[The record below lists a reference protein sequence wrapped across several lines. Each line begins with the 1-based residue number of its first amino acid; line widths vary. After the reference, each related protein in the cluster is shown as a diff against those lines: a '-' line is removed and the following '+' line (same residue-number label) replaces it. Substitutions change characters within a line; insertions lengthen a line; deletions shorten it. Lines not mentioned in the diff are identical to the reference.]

1 MGVYEAF
8 GVRSIINVA
17 GASTRV
23 GGALMPREVIDAMSE
38 AASSSV
44 NMIELQAAA
53 SRLITELTGA
63 EAGYVTS
70 GAAAGLTLGAAA
82 ILVGLDPGKMDRL
95 PDTSGMKNEFIISR
109 EHRNGYDHSVRV
121 AGAKLV
127 DVGMNEQIAGAG
139 VRRTEAWEYE
149 AAITENTAGIAYT
162 VATDSQPPLQ
172 EVIEVAHRHSL
183 PVLLDAAAQLP
194 PIANLRTF
202 IDMGADL
209 VTFSGGKA
217 LRGPQ
222 ASGILCGRKDL
233 IVSAALQ
240 HQDMDEYFGI
250 WDPPEDFI
258 PKTEIIGI
266 PRHGIGRGFKV
277 SKENVVGLMTALKLF
292 AEGRYTTDFDEQ
304 RRHLEFIVDG
314 LSGLPLEPRIVLP
327 EGEGY
332 PILNIRLD
340 TTRLGRSGFDIAHEL
355 KNGGPGVFVNEKL
368 LHEDTLV
375 IHPLNLNGQST
386 EALTGQLRKAC
397 IFEKQ

>member
-1 MGVYEAF
+1 
-8 GVRSIINVA
+8 
-17 GASTRV
+17 
-23 GGALMPREVIDAMSE
+23 MPSEVVDAMSE
-38 AASSSV
+38 AALSSV
-44 NMIELQAAA
+44 NVIELQAAA
-53 SRLITELTGA
+53 NRLISNLTGA
-63 EAGYVTS
+63 ESGYVTS

-82 ILVGLDPGKMDRL
+82 IMVGLDPGKMDRL

-127 DVGMNEQIAGAG
+127 DVGMNEQVAGAG

-162 VATDSQPPLQ
+162 VSADSQPPLS
-172 EVIEVAHRHSL
+172 EVIEMAHRHNL
-183 PVLLDAAAQLP
+183 PVLLDAATQLP
-194 PIANLRTF
+194 PRANLKKF

-217 LRGPQ
+217 LKGPQ

-258 PKTEIIGI
+258 AKSEIIGI

-277 SKENVVGLMTALKLF
+277 SKENVVGLMTALNLF
-292 AEGRYTTDFDEQ
+292 SEGKYTSDFEEQ
-304 RRHLEFIVDG
+304 RRHLEYVVDG
-314 LSGLPLEPRIVLP
+314 LSGLPVEARIVLP
-327 EGEGY
+327 DGEGY
-332 PILNIRLD
+332 PILNLALD
-340 TTRLGRSGFDIAHEL
+340 ARQLGKSGFSVAHEL
-355 KNGGPGVFVNEKL
+355 KHAAPAVFVNEKL
-368 LHEDTLV
+368 LHVDTLV
-375 IHPLNLNGQST
+375 IHPLNLNQQLT
-386 EALTGQLRKAC
+386 EALTKQLRNVLS
-397 IFEKQ
+397 